1 MGAGVGGNTIQ
12 IGDIQPI
19 KIGPLAKRITNYYL
33 FQKKIENVFKYKNSS
48 QNNNYYLS
56 EWKIDKLYVLD
67 YDWIRSWKVNSK
79 YNDIKHELDQIYSTT
94 KRKDLIKSLKMHCQL
109 SFNANILINYE
120 DSFSFGPTSYSIFMS
135 NNKLTLEDL
144 DCLVD
149 EETYLSFKEMSFW
162 NRFGTEIILEGIISN
177 KMIILFFNDIQIVK
191 ILYNGMIEDKN
202 EELIQLTAIAYH
214 FVGETDDF
222 DAEKTKLKY
231 NKLKKLLKS
240 KGENNILN
248 IFENQAIGYQEEI
261 QLPID
266 GNDEIKIINENLK
279 SRNSRS
285 IMQSNQINQQVI
297 NFNNVNRERL
307 IGLENVGATCYMN
320 ATLQCFI
327 NINSLTQYLLTESVY
342 KQIENSDDDLYGLSK
357 AYCHLLEKVC
367 LDDNIKYYYAPR
379 EFKRVISEKNPLFQ
393 GINANDS
400 KDLINFL
407 LEVLNYELSQ
417 FYCSKKDNYAKNSV
431 MMDPTNMMLI
441 LDNFRIEFTK
451 NNKSIIAQ
459 NFFFILQTNTVCNG
473 CHMLK
478 YNFQSLFLLEFPLE
492 LVYNYSLSQ
501 NLPLINNQGKK
512 CVNLL
517 TCFEHYG
524 LPSKFTGENQLYC
537 NNCKGLRDAE
547 CKNILFSLPPVL
559 VLILNR
565 GKGKSFDCDVDF
577 PEFLNLQNFINYK
590 KSIYEY
596 RLRGVIS
603 HLGESG
609 MSGHFI
615 AYCRHR
621 INNKWYCYNDATV
634 TECQDQKNGFMNGTP
649 YILFYETINNQSNVL
664 FDNVIDANLIMDNMN
679 KFNNDINPFFNN
691 LNQANNINLNN
702 NGINLINTNN
712 SNNFSFDMQMSN
724 QMIQNNINNFN
735 FNNINNENNNNI
747 SFQSG
752 NNLNNFRN
760 INDAQNNNSNLNI
773 ITNNI
778 NNFNNNF

>member
-1 MGAGVGGNTIQ
+1 MGVGFGGGNTIQ
-12 IGDIQPI
+12 LGDIQPI
-19 KIGPLAKRITNYYL
+19 KIGPLAKRMTSYYL
-33 FQKKIENVFKYKNSS
+33 FQKKIENVFKYNNSS
-48 QNNNYYLS
+48 LNNNYYLA

-67 YDWIRSWKVNSK
+67 YDWIRRWKVNSK
-79 YNDIKHELDQIYSTT
+79 YNDIKSELDNIYSNTNSS
-94 KRKDLIKSLKMHCQL
+94 DLIKSLKIHCQFL
-109 SFNANILINYE
+109 FNNNLIINYE
-120 DSFSFGPTSYSIFMS
+120 DSFSFEPTSFSLFMS
-135 NNKLTLEDL
+135 NNKLTFDDL

-149 EETYLSFKEMSFW
+149 EETYLLFKEMSFW
-162 NRFGTEIILEGIISN
+162 NRFGSKIILEGIISN

-191 ILYNGMIEDKN
+191 ILFNGKIEDKN
-202 EELIQLTAIAYH
+202 EELIQLTAIGYH
-214 FVGETDDF
+214 FIEETEKF
-222 DAEKTKLKY
+222 DSEKTNIKY

-240 KGENNILN
+240 KSENKILN

-266 GNDEIKIINENLK
+266 NNDEIKIINENLK
-279 SRNSRS
+279 LRNSKNIS
-285 IMQSNQINQQVI
+285 SHQMEQQII
-297 NFNNVNRERL
+297 NFNNVIRERL

-327 NINSLTQYLLTESVY
+327 NINSITNYLLTESVY
-342 KQIENSDDDLYGLSK
+342 KQIDNSDNDLYGLSR

-417 FYCSKKDNYAKNSV
+417 LYCSKKNNYAKNTF

-451 NNKSIIAQ
+451 NNKSIISQ
-459 NFFFILQTNTVCNG
+459 NFFFILQTNTLCYG
-473 CHMLK
+473 CHILK

-492 LVYNYSLSQ
+492 LVYNYSLNQ
-501 NLPLINNQGKK
+501 NLPSINNQGKK

-517 TCFEHYG
+517 TCFEQYG
-524 LPSKFTGENQLYC
+524 LSSKITGENQLYC
-537 NNCKGLRDAE
+537 NYCKGLRDSE
-547 CKNILFSLPPVL
+547 SKNVLFSLPPVL

-621 INNKWYCYNDATV
+621 INNEWYCYNDATV
-634 TECQDQKNGFMNGTP
+634 TKCQDQKNGFMKGTP
-649 YILFYETINNQSNVL
+649 YILFYESNG
-664 FDNVIDANLIMDNMN
+664 FGFI
-679 KFNNDINPFFNN
+679 F
-691 LNQANNINLNN
+691 
-702 NGINLINTNN
+702 
-712 SNNFSFDMQMSN
+712 
-724 QMIQNNINNFN
+724 
-735 FNNINNENNNNI
+735 
-747 SFQSG
+747 
-752 NNLNNFRN
+752 
-760 INDAQNNNSNLNI
+760 LNI
-773 ITNNI
+773 YKI
-778 NNFNNNF
+778 